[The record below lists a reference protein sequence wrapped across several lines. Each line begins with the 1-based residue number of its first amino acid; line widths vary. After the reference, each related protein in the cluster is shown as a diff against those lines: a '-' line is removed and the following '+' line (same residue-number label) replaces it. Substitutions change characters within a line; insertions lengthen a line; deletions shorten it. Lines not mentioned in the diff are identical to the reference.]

1 MNLSRHLVFYVMGVS
16 GVGKSTVGRAIA
28 ESLNIPFF
36 DGDDYHPE
44 SNIKK
49 MNSGVALDDQD
60 RQPWLERLNELAIEQ
75 LQTTSCVIAC
85 SALKQSYRATLK
97 QGIELHSKFIFLQG
111 SFDLINERLAKRDH
125 FMPASLLQSQF
136 DALEAPVDA
145 LHCDIS
151 LTPDEI
157 VNQIRNF
164 FLAQTEI
171 GLIGLGVMGTSLAR
185 NLGSRG
191 IKTSI
196 YNRHVDGKEEDIAK
210 RAVTDHVELSD
221 ALPFDDLTQFVSS
234 LQQPRKI
241 LLMVNAGKAVDMVI
255 EQLSP
260 YLTENDTIIDGGNS
274 HYQDTA
280 RRIAVLAKQ
289 GCHFVGA
296 GISGGEQG
304 ALTGP
309 SIMPSGPEKA
319 YELVGPFLE
328 AIAAKDWENRP
339 CCTYV
344 GKEGSGHFIKM
355 VHNGIEYVEMQLLA
369 EVYTVLQHQGIGQ
382 TSIQSILEAWKPNA
396 GSYLLEISADI
407 MGKKENDQWL
417 LDLILDKSGNKGTG
431 NWTTVAAAQLGIPY
445 TMVSA
450 ALFARYLSSF
460 KEDRTAFAAQFNSD
474 RPQSDPIADSD
485 LFSAY
490 QFARLINHIQGFQLI
505 AEASTRYDWNLNL
518 SEIAR
523 IWTNGCIIRSD
534 LMKQLAER
542 SKNRR
547 NLIFD
552 ADIQA
557 ELDQHYAA
565 TKKVVANSL
574 VGELA
579 IPALSDAL
587 TYFNGLKTQR
597 SSANL
602 IQAQRD
608 YFGAHTY
615 QRIDDPSGTFYH
627 TNWTNQD
634 EN

>member
-16 GVGKSTVGRAIA
+16 GVGKSTIGRSIA

-49 MNSGVALDDQD
+49 MNNGVALDDQD
-60 RQPWLERLNELAIEQ
+60 RQPWLECLNELAIEQ
-75 LQTTSCVIAC
+75 LRTTSCVIAC
-85 SALKQSYRATLK
+85 SALKHSYRATLK

-111 SFDLINERLAKRDH
+111 SFDLINERLKKRDH
-125 FMPASLLQSQF
+125 FMPASLLQSQIDTLEVPS
-136 DALEAPVDA
+136 DALS
-145 LHCDIS
+145 CDIS
-151 LTPDEI
+151 HTPDEI
-157 VNQIRNF
+157 VNQIRIF
-164 FLAQTEI
+164 FLNQAEI

-185 NLGSRG
+185 NLASRG

-196 YNRHVDGKEEDIAK
+196 YNRHVAGKEEDIAK
-210 RAVTDHVELSD
+210 RAVNVHDELSD

-255 EQLSP
+255 EQLRP
-260 YLTENDTIIDGGNS
+260 HLTENDTIIDGGNS

-280 RRIAVLAKQ
+280 RRIAALAKQ

-304 ALTGP
+304 ALSGP
-309 SIMPSGPEKA
+309 SIMPSGPQQA

-328 AIAAKDWENRP
+328 AIAAKDWQNRP

-369 EVYTVLQHQGIGQ
+369 EVYTLLKHQGVDQNTIK
-382 TSIQSILEAWKPNA
+382 SILEAWTPNA

-460 KEDRTAFAAQFNSD
+460 KEDRTALATQLNTEKPPTETISNSE
-474 RPQSDPIADSD
+474 

-505 AEASTRYDWNLNL
+505 SEASNSYDWRLNL

-534 LMKQLAER
+534 LMKQLAQQT
-542 SKNRR
+542 KNVR

-552 ADIQA
+552 PKIQA
-557 ELDQHYAA
+557 ELVEHYAP
-565 TKKVVANSL
+565 TKKVVTIGLSN
-574 VGELA
+574 ELA

-587 TYFNGLKTQR
+587 TYFNGLKTKR

-615 QRIDDPSGTFYH
+615 QRIDDPSGAFYH